1 MPPNAANPC
10 HRNGPGPTPVFTE
23 RLVVKIRPD
32 QADRLAVIARALRL
46 NQSEVVRYAL
56 DLFTESV
63 EAQAM
68 FHRMKALEVEP

>member
-1 MPPNAANPC
+1 M
-10 HRNGPGPTPVFTE
+10 
-23 RLVVKIRPD
+23 VKIRPD